1 MIIKKMALGI
11 YGANCY
17 IVADEDSEEAA
28 VVDPGGE
35 SDKIYKALNQMGKKC
50 VYIILTHGHMDHIG
64 GGAKLKELT
73 GARIWIHEKYNEMR
87 NDPALNLATSGYG
100 EKISFKGDILVSDG
114 DEIKIGLTLA
124 KIIHTPGHTL
134 GGICI
139 YIGDHLFSG
148 DTLFERSIGR
158 TDLYG
163 GDYETIIRSIR
174 NKLFNLDKT
183 TIVHPGHGGDTT
195 IEIEMSKNP
204 FLR

>member
-17 IVADEDSEEAA
+17 IIADEESEEAA

-35 SDKIYKALNQMGKKC
+35 GKEIYKILNDMGKKC

-64 GGAKLKELT
+64 GVEELKKLT
-73 GARIWIHEKYNEMR
+73 GARVVIHEKDNEMI
-87 NDPALNLATSGYG
+87 NDPALNLSTSGYG
-100 EKISFKGDILVSDG
+100 EEISFNGDILVSEG

-124 KIIHTPGHTL
+124 KIIHTPGHTP
-134 GGICI
+134 GGMCI
-139 YIGDHLFSG
+139 SIGNHLFSG

-163 GDYETIIRSIR
+163 GDYEMIIKSIK
-174 NKLFNLDKT
+174 NKLFKLSKD

>member
-17 IVADEDSEEAA
+17 IVADEESEEAA

-35 SDKIYKALNQMGKKC
+35 SENIYKLLNEMGKKC

-64 GGAKLKELT
+64 GVVKLKELT
-73 GARIWIHEKYNEMR
+73 GARIVIHEKDDEMIK
-87 NDPALNLATSGYG
+87 DPSLNLSISGYG
-100 EKISFKGDILVSDG
+100 EKISFSGDILVSDG
-114 DEIKIGLTLA
+114 DEIKIGLTLV

-134 GGICI
+134 GGISLLI
-139 YIGDHLFSG
+139 ENHLFSG

-163 GDYETIIRSIR
+163 GDYEMIIKSIK
-174 NKLFNLDKT
+174 NKLFKLDKDI
-183 TIVHPGHGGDTT
+183 IVHPGHGGDTT
-195 IEIEMSKNP
+195 LEIEMSKNP